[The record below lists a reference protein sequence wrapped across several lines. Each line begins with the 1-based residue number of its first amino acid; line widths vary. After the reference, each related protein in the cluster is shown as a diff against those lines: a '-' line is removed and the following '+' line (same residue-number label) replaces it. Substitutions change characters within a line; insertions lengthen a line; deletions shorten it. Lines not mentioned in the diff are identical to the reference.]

1 MAEHNTILY
10 ILHSQSCSQIVA
22 DRKEELWL
30 HPVINNMQLV
40 LSVGYYG
47 QTVCFGGSED
57 TSFFIYGLVS
67 NVNLNSCTL
76 FHLYRKQAIFLER
89 RMNLPF
95 SCFVCLKKAQCG
107 VRSGLHCTTWA
118 FPCQQ
123 EEGCWTQVIHRCICL
138 CSVFGRERTQE
149 ELQSQLKRRFV
160 HRYSVF
166 SYTVLTFEI

>member
-76 FHLYRKQAIFLER
+76 FHLYRKQAIFFREEDELAPLVFCVFKESTVWR
-89 RMNLPF
+89 QIWSPLYNLGISLSTGGRVLDTSDTQVYMF
-95 SCFVCLKKAQCG
+95 VFCFWKGKNTGRTVITIKEEVCPQILC
-107 VRSGLHCTTWA
+107 VFLHCSH
-118 FPCQQ
+118 
-123 EEGCWTQVIHRCICL
+123 V
-138 CSVFGRERTQE
+138 
-149 ELQSQLKRRFV
+149 
-160 HRYSVF
+160 
-166 SYTVLTFEI
+166 